1 MSYLT
6 LIRFNFDLNQ
16 ILSTTAAS
24 HSGRTKAGGTRK
36 SSEAV
41 ACPSGSQV
49 YPITIIL
56 NSQFSSGFQVDS
68 TTKYSIPH
76 LPVQGGRSREE

>member
-1 MSYLT
+1 MLIKFYFDSY
-6 LIRFNFDLNQ
+6 ISF
-16 ILSTTAAS
+16 ILSTTAAT

-76 LPVQGGRSREE
+76 LPVQGGKSREE